1 MEDKNMRKWND
12 QVGGGIEREK
22 NERYLDGATIGL
34 GRKLVPGTHKDD
46 PS

>member
-22 NERYLDGATIGL
+22 NERDILMEPL
-34 GRKLVPGTHKDD
+34 
-46 PS
+46 